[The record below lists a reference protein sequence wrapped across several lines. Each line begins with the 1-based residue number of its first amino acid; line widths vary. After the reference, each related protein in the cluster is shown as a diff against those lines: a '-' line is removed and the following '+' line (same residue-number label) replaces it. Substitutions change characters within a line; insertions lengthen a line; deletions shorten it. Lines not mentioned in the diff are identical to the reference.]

1 MVEVRDSCF
10 VLKLNDVRLPGSIV
24 NFKPGKCPFE
34 VKYERVK
41 ELNKLA
47 VMSFL
52 EDFKE
57 PGCRYLK
64 ITGIGADCCEL
75 ALVYK
80 KETLWK
86 GLFKTVELPSKVG
99 EIKEVASQ
107 IQATL

>member
-1 MVEVRDSCF
+1 MFC
-10 VLKLNDVRLPGSIV
+10 LKLNDVRLPGSIV

-52 EDFKE
+52 EDFVKE
-57 PGCRYLK
+57 PGCKYFK
-64 ITGIGADCCEL
+64 IAGIGADCCEL

-80 KETLWK
+80 KVTLWK
-86 GLFKTVELPSKVG
+86 GLFKTVELQSQVG
-99 EIKEVASQ
+99 EIKEVAARFKQ
-107 IQATL
+107 LQVPTQ